1 MKVLYIGNKNKKN
14 RNNPTG
20 LDTLSIQLS
29 EILNI
34 KTKSDKKNK
43 IFRMI
48 DMIYAILSNKKS
60 AHYVLIDT
68 YSGNG
73 FYFALICSLLC
84 LILNIKYILIL
95 RGGNLEHRLKNYSFL
110 SRLLFANSYLN
121 IAPSIFMKEIFKK
134 YGFSTRY
141 IPNNIKISKYKFKK

>member
-1 MKVLYIGNKNKKN
+1 MQYYL
-14 RNNPTG
+14 
-20 LDTLSIQLS
+20 
-29 EILNI
+29 
-34 KTKSDKKNK
+34 
-43 IFRMI
+43 
-48 DMIYAILSNKKS
+48 NKKS

-121 IAPSIFMKEIFKK
+121 IAPSIFMKEIFKNMVSAQDTFQIILK
-134 YGFSTRY
+134 FQNISFKVEWVLMPQNYYGSGRF
-141 IPNNIKISKYKFKK
+141 IKFITL